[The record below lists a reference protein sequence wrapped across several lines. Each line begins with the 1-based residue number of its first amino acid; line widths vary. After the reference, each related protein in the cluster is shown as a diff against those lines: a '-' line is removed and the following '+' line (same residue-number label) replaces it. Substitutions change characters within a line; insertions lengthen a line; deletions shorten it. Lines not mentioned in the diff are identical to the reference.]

1 MHAVFVDAT
10 PALAGVA
17 RRLRR
22 PDDMPLTILE
32 RPDITSEALPELLG
46 DAEIVWIDHTHVP
59 TAIGRR
65 CAGLR
70 HVIFLGTGARSY
82 MNPQELAGIGI
93 EVHIIKGY
101 GDVAVAEM
109 AVSLIWAAARRLA
122 LMDRGMRA
130 GQWLRTEGV
139 QLSGKTLGLIGF
151 GGIASEVARLS
162 PAMRILA
169 WNRTPKSQ
177 AGVTFV
183 GLTELLKESHVV
195 SLHLLLTDETR
206 GFIGSER
213 LALMRPDAIL
223 VNTARGAL
231 VEESAMIEALKNGS
245 LGHAALDV
253 FDQEPLPA
261 GHPLTELPNVT
272 LSAHSAFRTP
282 EATDNLIEAAFEHCR
297 RIAGIA
303 EPAG

>member
-17 RRLRR
+17 KRLRR
-22 PDDMPLTILE
+22 PGDMPLTILD
-32 RPDITSEALPELLG
+32 RPDISSEALPELLG

-59 TAIGRR
+59 TMGARR

-82 MNPQELAGIGI
+82 MDPQELAEIGI

-109 AVSLIWAAARRLA
+109 AVSLIWAAAKRLA

-130 GQWLRTEGV
+130 GQWLRTEGM

-151 GGIASEVARLS
+151 GGIAAEVARLS

-183 GLTELLKESHVV
+183 GLTELLKES
-195 SLHLLLTDETR
+195 
-206 GFIGSER
+206 
-213 LALMRPDAIL
+213 
-223 VNTARGAL
+223 
-231 VEESAMIEALKNGS
+231 
-245 LGHAALDV
+245 
-253 FDQEPLPA
+253 Q
-261 GHPLTELPNVT
+261 
-272 LSAHSAFRTP
+272 
-282 EATDNLIEAAFEHCR
+282 
-297 RIAGIA
+297 
-303 EPAG
+303 